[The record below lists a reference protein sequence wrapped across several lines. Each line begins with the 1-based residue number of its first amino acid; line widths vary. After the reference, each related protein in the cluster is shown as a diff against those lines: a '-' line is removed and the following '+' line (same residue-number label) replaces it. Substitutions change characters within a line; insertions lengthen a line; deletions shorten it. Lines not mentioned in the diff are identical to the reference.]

1 MSIQNAYSYKAF
13 LDSYYMAIAIV
24 EEWDVWPRGP
34 RLQGE
39 DAGEAGAREQQR
51 NNRITEYQQDQGIS

>member
-1 MSIQNAYSYKAF
+1 M
-13 LDSYYMAIAIV
+13 DIV

-39 DAGEAGAREQQR
+39 DAGEAGAREEQQ
-51 NNRITEYQQDQGIS
+51 NNKTTEYQQDLGIS